1 LDFLVFINNFHLINR
16 HTLNTLKPFTI
27 RNIVFT
33 KTFLYIL
40 LNIFFIYISNVIP
53 FPDFPSENLLSHP
66 PSTCSPTH
74 PLLFPCPGIPL
85 HWGIK
90 PSQDQGLFLP
100 VMTNKAILCY
110 ICSWSHGSLRVYS
123 LFGGLVP
130 GSSGGTGWFILLYGA
145 ANLFSSLV
153 FVCLFVCLF
162 FSVSSTG
169 DPVLSPTV
177 GLEQVYLNDSKNS
190 TRELINLINN
200 FRKVVGNKINSNK

>member
-1 LDFLVFINNFHLINR
+1 
-16 HTLNTLKPFTI
+16 
-27 RNIVFT
+27 
-33 KTFLYIL
+33 
-40 LNIFFIYISNVIP
+40 
-53 FPDFPSENLLSHP
+53 
-66 PSTCSPTH
+66 
-74 PLLFPCPGIPL
+74 
-85 HWGIK
+85 
-90 PSQDQGLFLP
+90 
-100 VMTNKAILCY
+100 M
-110 ICSWSHGSLRVYS
+110 YS

-190 TRELINLINN
+190 TRELLNLKNS
-200 FRKVVGNKINSNK
+200 FSEVTGYKLNSNKSVAFLYAKDKQAEKEIRETTPFSRDTNNIK